1 MTFIKMLFM
10 LVVVIVGSLFYTLYR
25 NDANLFDD
33 PGFMARLDIYLSG
46 NRAETTTDHVLKEL
60 RTPVFDT
67 SAEQLYK
74 RTILAAS
81 SLGWQVASHDSDNQS
96 AHFVVYSPIF
106 LFKDDVYVQI
116 GFIDMNRSMRSVKS
130 VSQTG
135 RLDLGANAGHIR
147 KLIDELKRQRVR

>member
-1 MTFIKMLFM
+1 MTLIKILFM
-10 LVVVIVGSLFYTLYR
+10 LVVLIVGSFFYTLYR

-33 PGFMARLDIYLSG
+33 PGFKARLSIYLSE
-46 NRAETTTDHVLKEL
+46 NRAATREDHVLKEL
-60 RTPVFDT
+60 RTPVFRT

-106 LFKDDVYVQI
+106 LFKDDVYVQV
-116 GFIDMNRSMRSVKS
+116 GFVDMDSSTLTVKS
-130 VSQTG
+130 VSQAG
-135 RLDLGANAGHIR
+135 KADLGANAGHIR
-147 KLIDELKRQRVR
+147 KLISELKRKRTR

>member
-1 MTFIKMLFM
+1 MTLIKILFM
-10 LVVVIVGSLFYTLYR
+10 LVVLIVGSFFYTLYR

-33 PGFMARLDIYLSG
+33 PGFKARLNIYLSA
-46 NRAETTTDHVLKEL
+46 NRAETSDDHLLKEL
-60 RTPVFDT
+60 RTPVFNT

-81 SLGWQVASHDSDNQS
+81 SLGWQVASHDSDNQN

-116 GFIDMNRSMRSVKS
+116 GFIDMDRSTLSVKS
-130 VSQTG
+130 VSQLG
-135 RLDLGANAGHIR
+135 KADLGANAGHIR
-147 KLIDELKRQRVR
+147 ELISELKRKQTR

>member
-1 MTFIKMLFM
+1 MTFIKMLFI

-33 PGFMARLDIYLSG
+33 PGFMARLDTYLSG
-46 NRAETTTDHVLKEL
+46 NRAETTQDHVLKEL
-60 RTPVFDT
+60 RTTVFDT

-116 GFIDMNRSMRSVKS
+116 GFIDMNKSMLTVKS
-130 VSQTG
+130 ASQVG

-147 KLIDELKRQRVR
+147 KLINELKSQRKR